1 MTRQVLNRG
10 TVANDGT
17 GDTLRTTALKIE
29 QNFAEIYN
37 KLGDG
42 SSLMPLIEFDSSGMI
57 FDGTIANSHKT
68 TLRVTNPTGTRTV
81 TIPDHTG
88 IITMDT
94 NTQTLTN
101 KTLTSPVLTTPQI
114 NDTSANNQY
123 VFAVSELT
131 ADRIVTL
138 PLLTGNDEITFNGHT
153 QTLSNKTLQSPQIN
167 SPKIGTGIFDS
178 AQNELIHFRD
188 SASAVNHVT
197 IANASSNLPAIIQA
211 EGQSNASLSLRST
224 GTGAVK
230 LDGKVALK
238 THAITSTGGS
248 TNSSYVVTKFTSGTN
263 GTHTLT
269 SGTNGLQGEI
279 HYLVNTGTAQQTIN
293 ESNSNLATYANIVM
307 PSNTSCSLIWMGDK
321 WVVVSNVGCT
331 LNT

>member
-10 TVANDGT
+10 SVANDGT
-17 GDTLRTTALKIE
+17 GDTLRTASLKIE

-57 FDGTIANSHKT
+57 FDGATANAHKL
-68 TLRVTNPTGTRTV
+68 TLRVTDPTGTRV
-81 TIPDHTG
+81 ATIPDHTG

-114 NDTSANNQY
+114 NDTSSNHQY
-123 VFAVSELT
+123 VFAVSELV
-131 ADRIVTL
+131 ADRTVTL
-138 PLLTGNDEITFNGHT
+138 PLLTGDDEFTFNGHT

-167 SPKIGTGIFDS
+167 SPKIGLAIFDS
-178 AQNELIHFRD
+178 AQNELIKFRD
-188 SASAVNHVT
+188 SSSAVNHIA
-197 IANASSNLPAIIQA
+197 IANASSNNPAIVQA
-211 EGQSNASLSLRST
+211 EGQSNASLSLRAT
-224 GTGAVK
+224 GSGAVK
-230 LDGKVALK
+230 VDSKLALK
-238 THAITSTGGS
+238 THGISATGG
-248 TNSSYVVTKFTSGTN
+248 TTSSDHVVTKFTSGTN
-263 GTHTLT
+263 GTHTLSNGT
-269 SGTNGLQGEI
+269 SGLQGEV

-293 ESNSNLATYANIVM
+293 ESNSNLATYSNIVM
-307 PSNTSCSLIWMGDK
+307 PSNTACTLIWMGNI
-321 WVVVSNVGCT
+321 WVVASNVGCT